1 MPNIA
6 RCASALARVILF
18 AAGFAI
24 IATTAEAV
32 PAISPTG
39 AARMEQEKADAREQA
54 LKMQEH
60 AAPVR
65 DAARIEC
72 MLTNKRHRSVLNR
85 GSDGLARQNWGAARR
100 APVRAR
106 LELSAAVV
114 RELRITGRAA
124 ERSHARKRW
133 PLIRQLGSQEGH
145 SRTQEQHALFHHSS

>member
-54 LKMQEH
+54 LKRKCTEH
-60 AAPVR
+60 A
-65 DAARIEC
+65 
-72 MLTNKRHRSVLNR
+72 
-85 GSDGLARQNWGAARR
+85 R
-100 APVRAR
+100 AHTRCRA
-106 LELSAAVV
+106 
-114 RELRITGRAA
+114 
-124 ERSHARKRW
+124 H
-133 PLIRQLGSQEGH
+133 
-145 SRTQEQHALFHHSS
+145 